1 MHELSITRSLLNQ
14 ALAEAEKHGARSVG
28 RIRLL
33 LGEGGGVVPD
43 CVQFYFDEMKKGTAA
58 AEAELEFKKV
68 PLRIRCPKCGAEWG
82 TDSSFRGSE
91 ASRSASSQV
100 PSDGSAI
107 SSAKG
112 QKVGPE
118 GFGENPEP
126 CPKSLD
132 RLITGPLDHALQE
145 SLDHSTTGSLDHILQ
160 GMCKCNAGGEVI
172 SGQELVIE
180 SIDVD

>member
-1 MHELSITRSLLNQ
+1 VHELSITRSLLDQ
-14 ALAEAEKHGARSVG
+14 ALSEAEKHGARRIN

-58 AEAELEFKKV
+58 AGAELEFKRV

-82 TDSSFRGSE
+82 PSPSSL
-91 ASRSASSQV
+91 AP
-100 PSDGSAI
+100 PSLY
-107 SSAKG
+107 
-112 QKVGPE
+112 PPP
-118 GFGENPEP
+118 NLNLN
-126 CPKSLD
+126 LD
-132 RLITGPLDHALQE
+132 LNLYLT
-145 SLDHSTTGSLDHILQ
+145 
-160 GMCKCNAGGEVI
+160 GMCDCNAGGEVV